1 MSPASVLM
9 IVALAAAGAGAAEP
23 PESDGRGQEKHIAP
37 EACGECHRS
46 QYDGYLQTS
55 HARAMR
61 QVEPGL
67 LDEQFSP
74 DHEYF
79 YVKKDTAGSAFFRL
93 ATTDAGYEQQIFIPG
108 ETGAEEV
115 ARLPLELEMGSGKFA
130 RAYLRWEGERLFLN
144 PLSYYTGPERWA
156 FGPGIF
162 GHLESMQGER
172 PVTAACLDCH
182 SGYFEAGDRSNYDG
196 PPRPLDEYLHP
207 ADTFVIEKAN
217 FVLPISCVKCHG
229 PAERHVRYHRENPG
243 DRTARHVARIGEL
256 ARTRQVEVCGFCHTP
271 PGAVVRPPFS
281 FGPGDAYS
289 DFIEPA
295 AVDFRETDPHATQA
309 PYLTASQCFERT
321 PTMTCTTCHDPHRNQ
336 RGDLAMFS
344 RRCMECHEPSS
355 GRHCTRSP
363 MPEAAAEANCIDCHM
378 PRQTS
383 SALRVVGQRGE
394 SLPLQMRN
402 HWIKVHELE
411 GSTDR

>member
-1 MSPASVLM
+1 MRLASVL
-9 IVALAAAGAGAAEP
+9 ICTALAAVAERAP
-23 PESDGRGQEKHIAP
+23 GEDRGQEEHLPP
-37 EACGECHRS
+37 EACAECHRTV
-46 QYDGYLQTS
+46 YDGYLQTS

-61 QVEPGL
+61 PVEPGQ
-67 LDEQFSP
+67 LDDQFAP
-74 DHEYF
+74 EHELF

-93 ATTDAGYEQQIFIPG
+93 AVTEAGYEQQIFIPG
-108 ETGAEEV
+108 DNGAEELV
-115 ARLPLELEMGSGKFA
+115 RLPLDLEVGSGKFA
-130 RAYLRWEGERLFLN
+130 RAYLRWDGDRLFLN
-144 PLSYYTGPERWA
+144 PLSYYSGPERWA

-162 GHLESMQGER
+162 GHLASMQGGR

-182 SGYFEAGDRSNYDG
+182 SGYFEVRDRSEYDG
-196 PPRPLDEYLHP
+196 PARPLDEYLHP

-229 PAERHVRYHRENPG
+229 PAQRHVRYHRENPG
-243 DRTARHVARIGEL
+243 DSTARHVARIGDL
-256 ARTRQVEVCGFCHTP
+256 TRIQQVEVCGFCHTP

-281 FGPGDAYS
+281 FRPGDAYS

-309 PYLTASQCFERT
+309 PYLMASRCFERT
-321 PTMTCTTCHDPHRNQ
+321 PSMTCTTCHDPHRNQ

-355 GRHCTRSP
+355 GRHCTG
-363 MPEAAAEANCIDCHM
+363 MPVQEAAAPTNCIDCHM

-394 SLPLQMRN
+394 TLPLQMRN
-402 HWIKVHELE
+402 HWIKVHEQA
-411 GSTDR
+411 GP